1 MNHDIYYVDPSKVVL
16 PSFKSIMIFFV
27 SRNPCPW
34 ITKVHCQS
42 IKSIWFKPQ
51 LPCTTE
57 AQTRNCQELLLLQAW
72 LVRCQLQRR
81 FPTRWSLCQ
90 REGSEALGMRR
101 VGEFAV
107 SPWWPIISSTRWVK
121 DQGDQVP
128 PGLQNL
134 LVADQ
139 VFHLFLTKELFFS
152 RQKDWPFEC
161 NFHQEVGGGDVAAT
175 VLQMLYHVREANA
188 VFLTKVFGCLMNK
201 DNYAFSSSGL

>member
-1 MNHDIYYVDPSKVVL
+1 
-16 PSFKSIMIFFV
+16 MIFFF

-34 ITKVHCQS
+34 IIKVHCQS

-51 LPCTTE
+51 LPYTTE
-57 AQTRNCQELLLLQAW
+57 AQTRNCQELHLLPAW
-72 LVRCQLQRR
+72 LVGCQLQRR

-128 PGLQNL
+128 PGLQDL
-134 LVADQ
+134 MVADQ

-188 VFLTKVFGCLMNK
+188 VFLTKVIVFLMNK
-201 DNYAFSSSGL
+201 NNYAFSSSGF